1 MHGSAFVGD
10 IEQAL
15 RDLVETMREVL
26 GQGAKSDPQQRL
38 TDLSILDV
46 SRDIQVGLEILD
58 LPSRV
63 RRFNAPIPG
72 QMNSLR
78 LDILNH
84 LRVS

>member
-1 MHGSAFVGD
+1 MGD
-10 IEQAL
+10 SEQAL

-26 GQGAKSDPQQRL
+26 GQGARSDLQQRL

-46 SRDIQVGLEILD
+46 SRDNQVGLEILD

-63 RRFNAPIPG
+63 RRFDAPIPG
-72 QMNSLR
+72 QMDSLR

>member
-1 MHGSAFVGD
+1 MGD
-10 IEQAL
+10 SEQAL

-26 GQGAKSDPQQRL
+26 GQGARSDLQQRL

-46 SRDIQVGLEILD
+46 SRDNQVGLEILD
-58 LPSRV
+58 LSSRV
-63 RRFNAPIPG
+63 RRFDAPIPG
-72 QMNSLR
+72 QMDSLR

>member
-10 IEQAL
+10 SEQAL

-26 GQGAKSDPQQRL
+26 GQGARSDLQQRL

-46 SRDIQVGLEILD
+46 SRDNQVGLEILD

-63 RRFNAPIPG
+63 RRFDAPIPG
-72 QMNSLR
+72 QMDSLR